1 MKTIMN
7 SVDQI
12 LVTAEHSLKEALSL
26 LNQSGMSI
34 ILLVDQCGVLQ
45 RTITDGDIRR
55 LLLAGKGLDDTLVS
69 LETKEAILA
78 KVSATEDEIL
88 ALMDVH
94 EIDQIPVV
102 DDQRKA
108 VGLYLRRELQ
118 PRIQLSIPHM
128 GDYERQYVEE
138 AFQTN
143 WIAPLGPNV
152 DAFEKELAGY
162 VGSGHAAALSSGTAA
177 IHLALKL
184 LEVGVGD
191 KVLCSSFTFVA
202 SANPILYLGATPVF
216 IDSEPLT
223 WNMSPVALEAALQEF
238 CDQGVK
244 PKAIIVVHLYGQS
257 ADMEKIMALS
267 VMYDVPVVEDA
278 AESLGASYRGKQT
291 GTFGRFGVFSFNGNK
306 IITTSGGGML
316 MSDDGDLIEKAR
328 FLSTQARDPTPHY
341 EHTVMGY
348 NYRMSNV
355 LAGIGRG
362 QLKVLEERIGARR
375 NIFEQYQEKLKNL
388 DIFDWMP
395 QPDGFYS
402 NRWLSVASI
411 NPEKTTVRPSELIA
425 TLAKFNI
432 EARHVW
438 KPMHRQPLFSGC
450 NYYPH
455 SDFSFSDYLF
465 DSGVCMPSGSS
476 MTSEQQICVIDRIIQ
491 YVSNSTNSSFG

>member
-1 MKTIMN
+1 MKTRVN

-26 LNQSGMSI
+26 LNQSGMCI
-34 ILLVDQCGVLQ
+34 LLLVDQCGVLQ

-69 LETKEAILA
+69 LEAKEAILA
-78 KVSATEDEIL
+78 KDSAADDEIL
-88 ALMDVH
+88 ALMNVH

-102 DDQRKA
+102 DDLGKA

-128 GDYERQYVEE
+128 GNYERAFVEE

-152 DAFEKELAGY
+152 DAFEKELADY
-162 VGSGHAAALSSGTAA
+162 VGSGHAAAVSSGTAA
-177 IHLALKL
+177 IHLALRL
-184 LEVGVGD
+184 LEVGAGD

-202 SANPILYLGATPVF
+202 SANPILYQGATPVF

-223 WNMSPVALEAALQEF
+223 WNMCPLALEAGLQD
-238 CDQGVK
+238 CSDKGVK

-267 VMYDVPVVEDA
+267 AKYDVPVIEDA
-278 AESLGASYRGKQT
+278 AESIGASYRGKQT
-291 GTFGRFGVFSFNGNK
+291 GTFGEFGVFSFNGNK

-316 MSDDGDLIEKAR
+316 ISDNADLIEKAR
-328 FLSTQARDPTPHY
+328 FLSTQARDPAPYY
-341 EHTVMGY
+341 EHTEIGY
-348 NYRMSNV
+348 NYRMSNI

-362 QLKVLEERIGARR
+362 QLKVLDDRIEARR
-375 NIFEQYQEKLKNL
+375 RIFTQYREGLKKVSCL
-388 DIFDWMP
+388 DWMP
-395 QPDGFYS
+395 QPEGYNS
-402 NRWLSVASI
+402 NRWLSVVSI
-411 NPEKTTVRPSELIA
+411 NPDKTKVRPIDLIDR
-425 TLAKFNI
+425 LAKDNI

-438 KPMHRQPLFSGC
+438 KPMHKQPLFQGVE
-450 NYYPH
+450 YFQHPGH
-455 SDFSFSDYLF
+455 SFSDYLF
-465 DSGVCMPSGSS
+465 RTAVCLPSASN
-476 MTSEQQICVIDRIIQ
+476 MTAEQQGYVIDKI
-491 YVSNSTNSSFG
+491 SELF